1 MKIEMMEYLSNKI
14 SDVNIQKKVIEV
26 LDGMNFLETKEIVNA
41 LEECDFNEYAIDLVI
56 NENVL
61 KTRTVEEQIRLIEV
75 LKENDYNE
83 DVYNIITSFYVLKN
97 RITDEQIRLIEVL
110 KENDYNVNVYY
121 AIIDLFLLKN
131 RTVEEQIKLIEVL
144 KNSDYNKN
152 AYEIII
158 DSEILK
164 NRTMEDQI
172 KMIELLKMQ
181 KIYHDENI
189 NNKLPLKDF
198 KSYLKEL
205 KSKMGKDVDIK
216 SDTMV
221 KVYNPK
227 E

>member
-14 SDVNIQKKVIEV
+14 SDVNILKKVIEV
-26 LDGMNFLETKEIVNA
+26 LDEMNFLETKEIINA
-41 LEECDFNEYAIDLVI
+41 LEKCDFNEYAIDLVI

-83 DVYNIITSFYVLKN
+83 
-97 RITDEQIRLIEVL
+97 
-110 KENDYNVNVYY
+110 NVYY

-152 AYEIII
+152 VYEIII

-164 NRTMEDQI
+164 NRTMEEQI
-172 KMIELLKMQ
+172 KMIELLKIQ
-181 KIYHDENI
+181 KVYHDENI
-189 NNKLPLKDF
+189 NNILPLKDF
-198 KSYLKEL
+198 KSDLKEL
-205 KSKMGKDVDIK
+205 KNEMGKDADIK
-216 SDTMV
+216 SDTMI

>member
-83 DVYNIITSFYVLKN
+83 KVYYIITDPNVL
-97 RITDEQIRLIEVL
+97 E
-110 KENDYNVNVYY
+110 
-121 AIIDLFLLKN
+121 N

-205 KSKMGKDVDIK
+205 KSKMGEDVDIK